1 MCRSVYAELC
11 LRALTM
17 LVDAHLHDAKVL
29 SDVGKK
35 RNFQDGGAVN
45 LGI

>member
-11 LRALTM
+11 LRALC
-17 LVDAHLHDAKVL
+17 LVDAHLYDAKFL

-35 RNFQDGGAVN
+35 RSFQDGGAVN